1 MGLASKAG
9 DLVFK
14 GFTAGLGLVTIYLT
28 ATFSFNVYK
37 GLSWHNAQSALAS
50 FKKVLIVVTCC
61 SSDFK
66 TFTSKDTV
74 LFSVGC
80 R

>member
-14 GFTAGLGLVTIYLT
+14 GFTAGLGLATVYLT

-37 GLSWHNAQSALAS
+37 GLSWHNAQSKLEESESGEKSA
-50 FKKVLIVVTCC
+50 
-61 SSDFK
+61 
-66 TFTSKDTV
+66 
-74 LFSVGC
+74 
-80 R
+80 